1 MVKFFLKFPEELH
14 MEQKAGAQIGKR
26 AFIQSLVI
34 LFVLMMVAGIMTL
47 VIPAGQ
53 YARLEVDGRET
64 IDPASFQL
72 IERPDYPVWRW
83 FIAPFE
89 VLGSSSGLTVIVII
103 VVLFF
108 AGGAFAVMDKTGTLR
123 AFIGSIV
130 RRFSG
135 RKYLLLWMVS
145 LAFMFLGATLGTFE
159 EIVLLVPVMI
169 ALSYSLGWDA
179 LVGLGMSILATNMG
193 FSAAISN
200 PYTLGVAQQLAGL
213 PLFSGAWLRIIIFV
227 VIYLIF
233 ASFLSAYARK
243 IDKDPAASLVH
254 DEDKAEREKYLLGN
268 AAGNGLGSALLSED
282 PRQNRAM
289 SFFGFF
295 LIFIFAVMLM
305 GPFVPAISDYSLP
318 IVGILFL
325 IGGLGAGFLSGAG
338 GKTVW
343 QGLVEGWGG
352 LAPSVPLILMAASIR
367 FIIDSGGVTDTI
379 LHAAADPF
387 QKIGSFPAA
396 LAVYALALG
405 IEFFIASGS
414 AKAFLMMPIVLPLA
428 DLIGVTRQT
437 AVLAYIF
444 GDGFSNLA
452 YPTNPVLLISLGL
465 TVVSYPK
472 WLRWTAKLWL
482 WVILATVLFLGIA
495 VAINFGP
502 F

>member
-1 MVKFFLKFPEELH
+1 
-14 MEQKAGAQIGKR
+14 MEQKAGAQISQR

-34 LFVLMMVAGIMTL
+34 LFVLMMIAGILTL
-47 VIPAGQ
+47 VVPAGQ
-53 YARLEVDGRET
+53 YIRIEVDGRET
-64 IDPASFQL
+64 IDPDSFRFV
-72 IERPDYPVWRW
+72 EKPDYPVWRW
-83 FIAPFE
+83 FIAPLE
-89 VLGSSSGLTVIVII
+89 VLGSESGLTIIVII

-108 AGGAFAVMDKTGTLR
+108 AGGAFAVLDKTGTLR
-123 AFIGSIV
+123 AFIGRIV
-130 RRFSG
+130 RRYRD
-135 RKYLLLWMVS
+135 RKYTLLWIVS

-159 EIVLLVPVMI
+159 EVVLLVPVMI

-179 LVGLGMSILATNMG
+179 MVGLGMSILATNMG

-213 PLFSGAWLRIIIFV
+213 PLFSGAWFRIIIFAA
-227 VIYLIF
+227 IYLIF
-233 ASFLSAYARK
+233 VSFLSAYARK
-243 IDKDPAASLVH
+243 IDRDPRASLVH
-254 DEDKAEREKYLLGN
+254 KEDMAEREKYKSIDASFTG
-268 AAGNGLGSALLSED
+268 ED
-282 PRQNRAM
+282 PKQNRAM
-289 SFFGFF
+289 NFFGIF
-295 LIFIFAVMLM
+295 LLLILVVMLA
-305 GPFVPAISDYSLP
+305 GPFIPAISAYALP
-318 IVGILFL
+318 LVGVLFL

-338 GKTVW
+338 PGTVGH
-343 QGLVEGWGG
+343 GLVEGLGG

-367 FIIDSGGVTDTI
+367 YIVDSGGVTDTI
-379 LHAAADPF
+379 LHAAAQPF
-387 QKIGSFPAA
+387 TQLGASPAA
-396 LAVYALALG
+396 LVVYALALG

-472 WLRWTAKLWL
+472 WIRWTAGLWL
-482 WVILATVLFLGIA
+482 WVILATILFLWIA

>member
-1 MVKFFLKFPEELH
+1 MS
-14 MEQKAGAQIGKR
+14 Q
-26 AFIQSLVI
+26 
-34 LFVLMMVAGIMTL
+34 VAST
-47 VIPAGQ
+47 
-53 YARLEVDGRET
+53 
-64 IDPASFQL
+64 
-72 IERPDYPVWRW
+72 
-83 FIAPFE
+83 
-89 VLGSSSGLTVIVII
+89 
-103 VVLFF
+103 
-108 AGGAFAVMDKTGTLR
+108 GAFAVMDKTGTLR

-135 RKYLLLWMVS
+135 RKYTLLWMVS

-159 EIVLLVPVMI
+159 EVVLLVPVMI
-169 ALSYSLGWDA
+169 ALSYTLGWDA

-193 FSAAISN
+193 FSAAITN
-200 PYTLGVAQQLAGL
+200 PYALGVSQQLAGL
-213 PLFSGAWLRIIIFV
+213 PLFSGAWFRIIVFIT
-227 VIYLIF
+227 IYLIF
-233 ASFLSAYARK
+233 GFFLSAYARK
-243 IDKDPAASLVH
+243 IDKDPKSSLVH
-254 DEDKAEREKYLLGN
+254 GEDNAEREKYKGADASLL
-268 AAGNGLGSALLSED
+268 AED
-282 PRQNRAM
+282 PKQNRAM

-295 LIFIFAVMLM
+295 LLLIFAVMLM
-305 GPFVPAISDYSLP
+305 GPFIPAISDYSLP
-318 IVGILFL
+318 IVGVLFL

-343 QGLVEGWGG
+343 KGLIEGWGG

-379 LHAAADPF
+379 LHAAAEPF
-387 QKIGSFPAA
+387 QNLGAFPGA
-396 LAVYALALG
+396 LVVYVLALG

-482 WVILATVLFLGIA
+482 WVILVTVAFLGIA
-495 VAINFGP
+495 VAIKFGP

>member
-1 MVKFFLKFPEELH
+1 
-14 MEQKAGAQIGKR
+14 MEQKAGAQISQR
-26 AFIQSLVI
+26 AFVQSLVI
-34 LFVLMMVAGIMTL
+34 LFVLMMIAGILTL
-47 VIPAGQ
+47 VIPAGR
-53 YARLEVDGRET
+53 YDRLEVEGRET
-64 IDPASFQL
+64 IDPTSFQFT
-72 IERPDYPVWRW
+72 ERPNYPIWRW
-83 FIAPFE
+83 FIAPLE
-89 VLGSSSGLTVIVII
+89 VLGSDSGLVIIVLI

-123 AFIGSIV
+123 AFIGRIV
-130 RRFSG
+130 RRFRD
-135 RKYLLLWMVS
+135 RKYTLLWMVS

-159 EIVLLVPVMI
+159 EVVLLVPVMI

-200 PYTLGVAQQLAGL
+200 PYTLGVAQGIAEL
-213 PLFSGAWLRIIIFV
+213 PLFSGAWFRIIIFV

-233 ASFLSAYARK
+233 AWFLSSYARK
-243 IDKDPAASLVH
+243 IDQDPEASLVH
-254 DEDKAEREKYLLGN
+254 HEDNAEREKYKRSSP
-268 AAGNGLGSALLSED
+268 ADKSMDASFIKED
-282 PRQNRAM
+282 PKQNRAM
-289 SFFGFF
+289 NFFGLF
-295 LIFIFAVMLM
+295 LIFIFITMLA
-305 GPFVPAISDYSLP
+305 GPFVPAISDYALP
-318 IVGILFL
+318 MVGVLFL

-338 GKTVW
+338 GRTVW
-343 QGLVEGWGG
+343 QGLIEGWGG

-367 FIIDSGGVTDTI
+367 YIIDSGGVTDTI
-379 LHAAADPF
+379 LHAAAEPF
-387 QKIGSFPAA
+387 KQLGSFPAA
-396 LAVYALALG
+396 IVVYALALG

-414 AKAFLMMPIVLPLA
+414 AKAFLMMPIVLPLG

-472 WLRWTAKLWL
+472 WIRWTAQLWL
-482 WVILATVLFLGIA
+482 WVILATIAFLGIA
-495 VAINFGP
+495 VAINYGP

>member
-1 MVKFFLKFPEELH
+1 
-14 MEQKAGAQIGKR
+14 MEQKAGAQISRR

-34 LFVLMMVAGIMTL
+34 LFVLMMIAGILTL

-53 YARLEVDGRET
+53 YTRVEVDGRET
-64 IDPASFQL
+64 IDPASFQF
-72 IERPDYPVWRW
+72 IDQPDYPVWRW
-83 FIAPFE
+83 FVAPFE
-89 VLGSSSGLTVIVII
+89 VLGSESGLTVIVII
-103 VVLFF
+103 IVLFF

-135 RKYLLLWMVS
+135 RKYTLLWMVS

-159 EIVLLVPVMI
+159 EVVLLVPVMI

-213 PLFSGAWLRIIIFV
+213 PLFSGAWLRIIIFA

-233 ASFLSAYARK
+233 TSFLSAYARK
-243 IDKDPAASLVH
+243 IDKDPKASLVH
-254 DEDKAEREKYLLGN
+254 DEDKAEREKYKSMD
-268 AAGNGLGSALLSED
+268 ASFIEED
-282 PRQNRAM
+282 PKQNRAM
-289 SFFGFF
+289 NFFGIFVII
-295 LIFIFAVMLM
+295 IFITMLA
-305 GPFVPAISDYSLP
+305 GPFVPAISDYALP
-318 IVGILFL
+318 LVGILFL
-325 IGGLGAGFLSGAG
+325 IGGLGAGFLSGKG
-338 GKTVW
+338 SKTVW
-343 QGLVEGWGG
+343 QGLIEGWGG

-367 FIIDSGGVTDTI
+367 FIIDSGGATDTI

-387 QKIGSFPAA
+387 QQLGAFPAA
-396 LAVYALALG
+396 VVVYALALG

-482 WVILATVLFLGIA
+482 WVILATVAFLGVA

>member
-1 MVKFFLKFPEELH
+1 
-14 MEQKAGAQIGKR
+14 MEQKAGAQIGQR

-34 LFVLMMVAGIMTL
+34 LFVLMMIAGILTL

-53 YARLEVDGRET
+53 YTRIEVDGRET
-64 IDPASFQL
+64 IDPASFQF
-72 IERPDYPVWRW
+72 IERPDYPIWRW
-83 FIAPFE
+83 FMAPLE

-123 AFIGSIV
+123 AFIGRIV
-130 RRFSG
+130 RKFRG
-135 RKYLLLWMVS
+135 NKYTLLWVVS

-159 EIVLLVPVMI
+159 EVVLLVPVMI

-200 PYTLGVAQQLAGL
+200 PYTLGVAQQIAGL
-213 PLFSGAWLRIIIFV
+213 PFASGAWLRILIFI

-243 IDKDPAASLVH
+243 IDKDPRASLVH
-254 DEDKAEREKYLLGN
+254 NEDNAERAKY
-268 AAGNGLGSALLSED
+268 ASMDASFIQED
-282 PRQNRAM
+282 PQQNRAM
-289 SFFGFF
+289 GFFGIFLV
-295 LIFIFAVMLM
+295 LIFLSMLSA
-305 GPFVPAISDYSLP
+305 PFVPAISDYALP

-325 IGGLGAGFLSGAG
+325 IGGLGAGFISGAG
-338 GKTVW
+338 GKKVW
-343 QGLVEGWGG
+343 QGLIEGWGG

-367 FIIDSGGVTDTI
+367 YIIDSGGVTDTI
-379 LHAAADPF
+379 LHAASEPF
-387 QKIGSFPAA
+387 QQLGSFPAA
-396 LAVYALALG
+396 VVVYVLALG

-482 WVILATVLFLGIA
+482 WVILATVIFLGIA
-495 VAINFGP
+495 VAINYGP

>member
-1 MVKFFLKFPEELH
+1 
-14 MEQKAGAQIGKR
+14 MEQKAGAQISKR

-34 LFVLMMVAGIMTL
+34 LFILMMIAGILTL

-53 YARLEVDGRET
+53 YTRIETDGRET
-64 IDPASFQL
+64 IDPTSFQF
-72 IERPDYPVWRW
+72 IERPDYPIWRW
-83 FIAPFE
+83 IVAPIE
-89 VLGSSSGLTVIVII
+89 VLGSESGLVIIVLI

-123 AFIGSIV
+123 AFIGRIV
-130 RRFSG
+130 RKFRD
-135 RKYLLLWMVS
+135 RKYTLLWVVS
-145 LAFMFLGATLGTFE
+145 FAFMFLGATLGTFE
-159 EIVLLVPVMI
+159 EVVLLVPVMI

-200 PYTLGVAQQLAGL
+200 PYTIGVAQGIAEL
-213 PLFSGAWLRIIIFV
+213 PLFSGAWFRIIIFV
-227 VIYLIF
+227 AIYFIF
-233 ASFLSAYARK
+233 ALFLSAYARK
-243 IDKDPAASLVH
+243 IDKDPKASLVH
-254 DEDKAEREKYLLGN
+254 SEDSVEREKYRRSGP
-268 AAGNGLGSALLSED
+268 ADKEVDASFIQED
-282 PRQNRAM
+282 PKQNRAM
-289 SFFGFF
+289 SFFGIF
-295 LIFIFAVMLM
+295 LVFIFLAMLA
-305 GPFVPAISDYSLP
+305 GPFVPAISEYALP

-325 IGGLGAGFLSGAG
+325 IGGLGAGFISGAG
-338 GKTVW
+338 GKKVW
-343 QGLVEGWGG
+343 QGLIEGWGG

-367 FIIDSGGVTDTI
+367 YIIDSGGVTDTI
-379 LHAAADPF
+379 LHAAAEPF
-387 QKIGSFPAA
+387 KQLGSFPAA
-396 LAVYALALG
+396 VVVYALALG

-414 AKAFLMMPIVLPLA
+414 AKAFLMMPIILPLA

-472 WLRWTAKLWL
+472 WIRWTAKLWL
-482 WVILATVLFLGIA
+482 WVILATIIFLGIA
-495 VAINFGP
+495 VAINYGP

>member
-1 MVKFFLKFPEELH
+1 L
-14 MEQKAGAQIGKR
+14 EQKAGAQIGKR

-34 LFVLMMVAGIMTL
+34 LFVLMMVAGTLTL
-47 VIPAGQ
+47 VVPAGQ
-53 YARLEVDGRET
+53 YTRLEVDGRET
-64 IDPASFQL
+64 IDPASFQFTA
-72 IERPDYPVWRW
+72 RPDYPIWRW
-83 FIAPFE
+83 FGAPLE

-123 AFIGSIV
+123 AFIGRIV
-130 RRFSG
+130 RQFRD
-135 RKYLLLWMVS
+135 RKYTLLWMVS

-159 EIVLLVPVMI
+159 EVVLLVPVMI
-169 ALSYSLGWDA
+169 ALAYSLGWDA

-213 PLFSGAWLRIIIFV
+213 PLFSGAGYRIIIFAA
-227 VIYLIF
+227 IYLIF
-233 ASFLSAYARK
+233 MFFLSAYARK
-243 IDKDPAASLVH
+243 IDKNPQASLVH
-254 DEDKAEREKYLLGN
+254 GEDNAEREKYKSMD
-268 AAGNGLGSALLSED
+268 SAFIAED
-282 PRQNRAM
+282 PKQNRAM
-289 SFFGFF
+289 NFFGVF
-295 LIFIFAVMLM
+295 LLFIFLVMLA
-305 GPFVPAISDYSLP
+305 GPFVPTVSAFALP

-343 QGLVEGWGG
+343 QGLIEGWGG

-367 FIIDSGGVTDTI
+367 YIIDSGGITDTI
-379 LHAAADPF
+379 LHAAAEPF
-387 QKIGSFPAA
+387 TQLGSFPAA
-396 LAVYALALG
+396 LVVYALALG

-472 WLRWTAKLWL
+472 WIRWTAKLWL
-482 WVILATVLFLGIA
+482 WVILATVAFLGIA

>member
-1 MVKFFLKFPEELH
+1 
-14 MEQKAGAQIGKR
+14 MEQKAGAQISQR

-34 LFVLMMVAGIMTL
+34 LFVLMMIAGILTL
-47 VIPAGQ
+47 IIPAGQ
-53 YARLEVDGRET
+53 YTRIEVDGRET
-64 IDPASFQL
+64 IDTASFQFT
-72 IERPDYPVWRW
+72 ERPDYPFWRW
-83 FIAPFE
+83 FVAPIE
-89 VLGSSSGLTVIVII
+89 VLSSESGLIIIVLI

-123 AFIGSIV
+123 AFIGRIV
-130 RRFSG
+130 RKFRD
-135 RKYLLLWMVS
+135 RKYTLLWVVS
-145 LAFMFLGATLGTFE
+145 FAFMFLGATLGTFE
-159 EIVLLVPVMI
+159 EVVLLVPVMI

-200 PYTLGVAQQLAGL
+200 PYTLGVAQGIAEL
-213 PLFSGAWLRIIIFV
+213 PLFSGAWFRIIIFA
-227 VIYLIF
+227 VIYFIF
-233 ASFLSAYARK
+233 TLFLSSYARK
-243 IDKDPAASLVH
+243 IDKDPKASLVH
-254 DEDKAEREKYLLGN
+254 SEDSAEREKYKVVD
-268 AAGNGLGSALLSED
+268 ASFIEED

-289 SFFGFF
+289 SFFGIF
-295 LIFIFAVMLM
+295 LGFIFITMLA
-305 GPFVPAISDYSLP
+305 GPFVPVISDYALP
-318 IVGILFL
+318 IVGVLFL
-325 IGGLGAGFLSGAG
+325 LGGLGAGFLSGAG
-338 GKTVW
+338 GKKVW
-343 QGLVEGWGG
+343 QGLIEGWGG

-367 FIIDSGGVTDTI
+367 YIIDSGGVTDTI
-379 LHAAADPF
+379 LHAAAEPF
-387 QKIGSFPAA
+387 KQLGSFPAA
-396 LAVYALALG
+396 VVVYALALG

-472 WLRWTAKLWL
+472 WIRWTAKLWL
-482 WVILATVLFLGIA
+482 WVILATVIFLGIA
-495 VAINFGP
+495 VAINLGP

>member
-1 MVKFFLKFPEELH
+1 
-14 MEQKAGAQIGKR
+14 MEQKAGAQISQR
-26 AFIQSLVI
+26 AFIQSLAI
-34 LFVLMMVAGIMTL
+34 LFVLMMIAGILTL

-53 YARLEVDGRET
+53 YTRLEVDGRET
-64 IDPASFQL
+64 IDPNSFQL
-72 IERPDYPVWRW
+72 IERPDYPIWRW
-83 FIAPFE
+83 FIAPIE

-123 AFIGSIV
+123 AFIGRIV
-130 RRFSG
+130 RRFRE

-159 EIVLLVPVMI
+159 EVVLLVPVMI
-169 ALSYSLGWDA
+169 ALAYSLGWDA
-179 LVGLGMSILATNMG
+179 LVGLGMSILATNLG

-200 PYTLGVAQQLAGL
+200 PYTLGVAQQLAEL
-213 PLFSGAWLRIIIFV
+213 PLFSGAWLRILVFA

-233 ASFLSAYARK
+233 MWFLSGYARK
-243 IDKDPAASLVH
+243 IDKDPTASLVH
-254 DEDKAEREKYLLGN
+254 AEDKAEREKFKVMD
-268 AAGNGLGSALLSED
+268 ASFIQED
-282 PRQNRAM
+282 VKQNRAM

-295 LIFIFAVMLM
+295 LLFIFAVMLA
-305 GPFVPAISDYSLP
+305 GPFVPAISAYALP

-325 IGGLGAGFLSGAG
+325 VGGLGAGFLSGAG
-338 GKTVW
+338 GKKVW

-367 FIIDSGGVTDTI
+367 YIIDSGGVTDTI
-379 LHAAADPF
+379 LHAAAEPF
-387 QKIGSFPAA
+387 QQLGGFPAA
-396 LAVYALALG
+396 LVVYALALG

-428 DLIGVTRQT
+428 ELVGVTRQT

-472 WLRWTAKLWL
+472 WIRWTAKLWL
-482 WVILATVLFLGIA
+482 WVILATVVFLGIA

>member
-1 MVKFFLKFPEELH
+1 
-14 MEQKAGAQIGKR
+14 MEQKAGAQISQR

-34 LFVLMMVAGIMTL
+34 LFILMMLAGILTL
-47 VIPAGQ
+47 VVPAGR
-53 YARLEVDGRET
+53 YDRIELDGRET
-64 IDPASFQL
+64 VDPASFQF
-72 IERPDYPVWRW
+72 IARPDYPIWRW
-83 FIAPFE
+83 FTAPIE
-89 VLGSSSGLTVIVII
+89 VLGSESGLTVIVII
-103 VVLFF
+103 IVLFF

-123 AFIGSIV
+123 AFIGRIV
-130 RRFSG
+130 RRFRD
-135 RKYLLLWMVS
+135 RKYVLLWMVS

-159 EIVLLVPVMI
+159 EVVLLVPVMI

-200 PYTLGVAQQLAGL
+200 PYTLGVAQGLADL
-213 PLFSGAWLRIIIFV
+213 PLFSGAWLRIIIFA
-227 VIYLIF
+227 VIYLVF
-233 ASFLSAYARK
+233 AWFLSAYARK
-243 IDKDPAASLVH
+243 IDKDPQASLVH
-254 DEDKAEREKYLLGN
+254 GEDLAEREKFKSMD
-268 AAGNGLGSALLSED
+268 AAFITED

-289 SFFGFF
+289 NFFGFF
-295 LIFIFAVMLM
+295 LLFIFAVMLA
-305 GPFVPAISDYSLP
+305 GPFVPAISAYALP

-343 QGLVEGWGG
+343 RGLVEGLGG

-367 FIIDSGGVTDTI
+367 YIIDSGGVTDTI
-379 LHAAADPF
+379 LHAAAEPF
-387 QKIGSFPAA
+387 TNLGAFPAA
-396 LAVYALALG
+396 LVVYVLALG

-414 AKAFLMMPIVLPLA
+414 AKAFLMMPIIIPLA
-428 DLIGVTRQT
+428 DLIGVTHQT

-482 WVILATVLFLGIA
+482 WVILVTVVFLGIA
-495 VAINFGP
+495 VAINYGP

>member
-1 MVKFFLKFPEELH
+1 
-14 MEQKAGAQIGKR
+14 MEQKAGAQISQR
-26 AFIQSLVI
+26 AFVQSLVI
-34 LFVLMMVAGIMTL
+34 LFVLMMIAGILTVL
-47 VIPAGQ
+47 VPAGQ
-53 YARLEVDGRET
+53 YTRIEVDGRET
-64 IDPASFQL
+64 IDPNSFQFV
-72 IERPDYPVWRW
+72 EHPDYPFWRW
-83 FIAPFE
+83 FLAPLE

-108 AGGAFAVMDKTGTLR
+108 AGGAFAVLDKTGTLR
-123 AFIGSIV
+123 AFIGRIV
-130 RRFSG
+130 RRF
-135 RKYLLLWMVS
+135 RDQKYLLLWSVS

-159 EIVLLVPVMI
+159 EVVLLVPVMI

-213 PLFSGAWLRIIIFV
+213 PLFSGAWLRIVIFV
-227 VIYLIF
+227 VIYFLF
-233 ASFLSAYARK
+233 GWFLSSYARK
-243 IDKDPAASLVH
+243 IDRDPKASLVH
-254 DEDKAEREKYLLGN
+254 GEDTAEREKYRSMD
-268 AAGNGLGSALLSED
+268 AAFAQED

-289 SFFGFF
+289 NFFGLFLV
-295 LIFIFAVMLM
+295 LIFLTMLAVPL
-305 GPFVPAISDYSLP
+305 VPAISDYALP
-318 IVGILFL
+318 IVGVLFL
-325 IGGLGAGFLSGAG
+325 LGGLGAGFLSGAG
-338 GKTVW
+338 AGTVW
-343 QGLVEGWGG
+343 QGLVEGLGG

-367 FIIDSGGVTDTI
+367 YIIDSGGVTDTV
-379 LHAAADPF
+379 LHAAAAPF
-387 QKIGSFPAA
+387 TQLGAFPAA
-396 LAVYALALG
+396 VVVYLSALG

-472 WLRWTAKLWL
+472 WIRWTAGLWL
-482 WVILATVLFLGIA
+482 WVILVTVAFLGIA
-495 VAINFGP
+495 VAIHFGP